1 MTRAY
6 TRGEPEGD
14 HAMASDQAELLK
26 GMMRQFKEAALGR
39 ADGPPITVA
48 QMRGSD
54 AMMATMATEP
64 TGVTYTEVDANG
76 VPAMWVT
83 PDGPTDGTA
92 GDPVDD
98 SKVVMYLHGGGY
110 VIGSIVSHAR
120 LVGHIAKAAG
130 IRALNVDYR
139 LAPEA
144 PHPAAVTDAVTAY
157 RWLLDQG
164 IAADK
169 IVIAG
174 DSAGGGLT
182 IATLLAI
189 RDQGLAHPGAAVTL
203 SPWIDL
209 EGTGDSMTSR
219 AHVDLMVDGP
229 ALKVM
234 ADMYLNGQSPHDP
247 LAAPLHA
254 DFTGLPPIY
263 IQVGDEETLLDDSS
277 RLAERAGAAG
287 VDVRIEVFPEMQHVF
302 QMSVGNLPEADE
314 AVAKIGA
321 YIRQALS

>member
-1 MTRAY
+1 
-6 TRGEPEGD
+6 
-14 HAMASDQAELLK
+14 MASDQAELQK

-48 QMRGSD
+48 QMRSSD
-54 AMMATMATEP
+54 AMMAGMATEP
-64 TGVTYTEVDANG
+64 TGVAYQEVDANG

-83 PDGPTDGTA
+83 PNGTTDLN
-92 GDPVDD
+92 
-98 SKVVMYLHGGGY
+98 KVVMYLHGGGY
-110 VIGSIVSHAR
+110 VIGSILSHAR

-130 IRALNVDYR
+130 VRGLNVDYR

-182 IATLLAI
+182 IAALLAI
-189 RDQGLAHPGAAVTL
+189 RDQGLAHPVAAVAL

-209 EGTGDSMTSR
+209 EGTGESMTSR
-219 AHVDLMVDGP
+219 AHVDLIVDGP

-234 ADMYLNGQSPHDP
+234 ADMFLNGQSPHDP

-287 VDVRIEVFPEMQHVF
+287 VDIRIDVFPEMQHVF

-314 AVAKIGA
+314 AVAKIGD
-321 YIRQALS
+321 YISQALA

>member
-1 MTRAY
+1 
-6 TRGEPEGD
+6 
-14 HAMASDQAELLK
+14 MASAQAELQK
-26 GMMRQFKEAALGR
+26 GMMRQFKEAALGS
-39 ADGPPITVA
+39 ADGPPLTVA

-64 TGVTYTEVDANG
+64 TGVTYQEVDANG
-76 VPAMWVT
+76 VSAMWVT
-83 PDGPTDGTA
+83 PDGTTDIN
-92 GDPVDD
+92 
-98 SKVVMYLHGGGY
+98 KVVMYLHGGGY

-130 IRALNVDYR
+130 VRALNVDYR

-189 RDQGLAHPGAAVTL
+189 RDQGLAHPVAAVAL

-209 EGTGDSMTSR
+209 EGTGESMTSR

-234 ADMYLNGQSPHDP
+234 ADLFLNGQSPHDP

-287 VDVRIEVFPEMQHVF
+287 VDVRIDVFPEMQHVF

-314 AVAKIGA
+314 AVAKIGE
-321 YIRQALS
+321 YVRHALS

>member
-1 MTRAY
+1 
-6 TRGEPEGD
+6 
-14 HAMASDQAELLK
+14 MASAQAELQK
-26 GMMRQFKEAALGR
+26 GMMRQFKEAALGS
-39 ADGPPITVA
+39 ADGPPLTVA

-54 AMMATMATEP
+54 AIMATMATEP
-64 TGVTYTEVDANG
+64 TGVTYQEVDANG
-76 VPAMWVT
+76 VSAMWVT
-83 PDGPTDGTA
+83 PDGTTDIN
-92 GDPVDD
+92 
-98 SKVVMYLHGGGY
+98 KVVMYLHGGGY

-130 IRALNVDYR
+130 VRALNVDYR

-189 RDQGLAHPGAAVTL
+189 RDQGLAHPVAAVAL

-209 EGTGDSMTSR
+209 EGTGESMTSR

-234 ADMYLNGQSPHDP
+234 ADLFLNGQSPHDP

-277 RLAERAGAAG
+277 RLAELAGAAG
-287 VDVRIEVFPEMQHVF
+287 VDVRIDVFPEMQHVF

-314 AVAKIGA
+314 AVAKIGD

>member
-1 MTRAY
+1 
-6 TRGEPEGD
+6 
-14 HAMASDQAELLK
+14 MASAQAELQK
-26 GMMRQFKEAALGR
+26 GMMRQFKEAALGS
-39 ADGPPITVA
+39 ADGPPLTVA

-64 TGVTYTEVDANG
+64 TGVTYQEVDANG
-76 VPAMWVT
+76 VSAMWVT
-83 PDGPTDGTA
+83 PDGTTDIN
-92 GDPVDD
+92 
-98 SKVVMYLHGGGY
+98 KVVMYLHGGGY

-130 IRALNVDYR
+130 VRALNVDYR

-189 RDQGLAHPGAAVTL
+189 RDQGLAHPVAAVAL

-209 EGTGDSMTSR
+209 EGTGESMTSR

-234 ADMYLNGQSPHDP
+234 ADLFLNGQSPHDP

-277 RLAERAGAAG
+277 RLAELAGAAG
-287 VDVRIEVFPEMQHVF
+287 VDVRIDVFPEMQHVF

-314 AVAKIGA
+314 AVAKIGE
-321 YIRQALS
+321 YVRHALS